1 MRAPA
6 SPTFSVIVPD
16 TAMPPPLRTV
26 AADYHFYA
34 YDYAA
39 SAAWALSPAQ
49 PARAGLRFYSL
60 SQDLTALQA
69 WGAATQHVPNIALQ
83 NINIPAPD
91 GGLARNTQVLSFGGP
106 VGAGAAN
113 CPAVVFTGGIHARE
127 WVAPAMTY
135 LLAEYLVR
143 NYSTAP
149 ATPHQVAL
157 ANLVNTRRIVIV
169 PMLNPH
175 GNNYTVFSP
184 DQDAR
189 MWRKNRRRL
198 PMNAMGW
205 AALLAAPNPPLQNIN
220 VPAPTGGN
228 LARYDVP
235 VYRSNQT
242 ETVVIPPIVIDPEA
256 GAEPIVG
263 VDLNR
268 NCSTAGWGHHC
279 PPNASSGKPA
289 EDDYFGPRVAS
300 ETETQNIQ
308 AVLTAVANAAG
319 GLASS
324 IDYHSYSQAILY
336 PSEASYAGNVGPNY
350 TGLGQVL
357 QKLIG
362 PATEP
367 WWSYDYSLGTPLQ
380 IVEYDAVGSLGDR
393 AALTHNARAF
403 VVELDPA
410 SANPGFQ
417 LPENQIQTVFE
428 KNIRG
433 ALALIASAGQAST
446 VSNTRNWVGYGHRAI
461 TSGESQFLNWNVFG
475 RGNQLP

>member
-1 MRAPA
+1 M
-6 SPTFSVIVPD
+6 
-16 TAMPPPLRTV
+16 
-26 AADYHFYA
+26 
-34 YDYAA
+34 
-39 SAAWALSPAQ
+39 AQ
-49 PARAGLRFYSL
+49 P
-60 SQDLTALQA
+60 
-69 WGAATQHVPNIALQ
+69 
-83 NINIPAPD
+83 
-91 GGLARNTQVLSFGGP
+91 
-106 VGAGAAN
+106 
-113 CPAVVFTGGIHARE
+113 
-127 WVAPAMTY
+127 
-135 LLAEYLVR
+135 
-143 NYSTAP
+143 
-149 ATPHQVAL
+149 
-157 ANLVNTRRIVIV
+157 
-169 PMLNPH
+169 
-175 GNNYTVFSP
+175 
-184 DQDAR
+184 
-189 MWRKNRRRL
+189 
-198 PMNAMGW
+198 
-205 AALLAAPNPPLQNIN
+205 
-220 VPAPTGGN
+220 
-228 LARYDVP
+228 
-235 VYRSNQT
+235 
-242 ETVVIPPIVIDPEA
+242 
-256 GAEPIVG
+256 
-263 VDLNR
+263 
-268 NCSTAGWGHHC
+268 
-279 PPNASSGKPA
+279 
-289 EDDYFGPRVAS
+289 
-300 ETETQNIQ
+300 
-308 AVLTAVANAAG
+308 G

-446 VSNTRNWVGYGHRAI
+446 VSNTRNWVGYGHRTI